1 MLLLD
6 TADVCIFFFDVL
18 CSNSLF
24 LSNASFSMVY
34 FLLSQFGSPRRPL
47 YLIITG
53 VPNWIIK
60 TLPTKQRHLSLLLLL
75 PSHTIGPS
83 LIQIIRKHNHLFVH
97 ICSWKNLWIQFQK
110 YTVQELLWTQQK
122 YNKLT
127 LTNWHKVWLGNG
139 YDTKV

>member
-1 MLLLD
+1 
-6 TADVCIFFFDVL
+6 
-18 CSNSLF
+18 
-24 LSNASFSMVY
+24 MVY

-83 LIQIIRKHNHLFVH
+83 LIQIIRKHNHYLFTFVPETT
-97 ICSWKNLWIQFQK
+97 CEFNSKNTL
-110 YTVQELLWTQQK
+110 YRNYYEL
-122 YNKLT
+122 NKNI
-127 LTNWHKVWLGNG
+127 TN
-139 YDTKV
+139 